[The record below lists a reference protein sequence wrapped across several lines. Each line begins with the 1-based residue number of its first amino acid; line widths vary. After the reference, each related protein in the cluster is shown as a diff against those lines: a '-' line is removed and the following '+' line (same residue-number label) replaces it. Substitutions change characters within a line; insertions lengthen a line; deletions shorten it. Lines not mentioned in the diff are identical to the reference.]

1 MKKSRFSIAFVL
13 TLCLILS
20 NTTVQAQDV
29 FYVEASTTYVLPN
42 YFSPI
47 PVGGDTIKIV
57 AGRTETLKFKGFE
70 GNENSPIVF
79 INDGGQVH
87 INTTAWGALSFENCK
102 YIKLSGKGDPDV
114 HYGFKLQGGTSGL
127 SFLEYSSDCEVEFVE
142 IEGLASTFFGI
153 YAKKD
158 FRGNPPIPYPV
169 FNNLSIHDTYIH
181 DLAEGMYIGET
192 ISPGMEFKHL
202 RVYNNIVVNTLRESV
217 QIANSIDDVEIYNNF
232 FLNSG
237 IEDMIT
243 QNNGLQIGTN
253 TIANAYNNIII
264 NSTGFGVIVLG
275 NGDITLK
282 NNFIQYSEGIFIDN
296 RFAVLP
302 ISPIRIEENF
312 LGEVD
317 NVQVIEN
324 LNEFNDLFIL
334 NNFYSPN
341 LLFFKNSVESLG
353 ILEVENNQLTTID
366 DFEYTLENGIF
377 QNLNNNPLAYQTMGP
392 QTGLGH
398 VFNETPQLQT
408 IEDILITDSE
418 SLTIQIYATV
428 SDFDILHFEGRDLP
442 TFLQLNEISSGEAE
456 LILNPLAEHV
466 GVYEIGIMVY
476 DESHQAYARQIIQ
489 VSVMNPDNHAPELSF
504 DTELNIEAASKFQ
517 LDITASDVDMDEI
530 SYSITPLPSFVKIIT
545 NGAQT
550 LLDLQPK
557 PTDVGQY
564 ILEVTADDGYGS
576 PAART
581 LTLNINAITLSNGRI
596 IYRVNFGGPEIVA
609 DPLNWEEDL
618 SSQSVYATTYFL
630 RTGSWSWSGVN
641 NTSAPNNLFGPYR
654 YDAAGGTEMQFE
666 FPLPTSGRYE
676 VKLFFAERSTEVTA
690 NTTGT
695 FHVFLENSEV
705 LNTFNI
711 YQSTTFDANE
721 QSFEVLVEDGILNLN
736 FQQLENNTKING
748 VEIIY
753 LGEILENAAPEIQ
766 AISPIVLNEN
776 EVLEIPII
784 ILDDNFENCNSISLS
799 AIDFPSF
806 LSIIQDEDGDYFL
819 NLHPNFD
826 DAGIYKNTVLFVTD
840 GCLDS
845 STSLS
850 ITVNNTNRLPIF
862 EKIETIELQAGD
874 DLNIDVSASDADN
887 DLLTF
892 NMINAPDFIQL
903 IDLGNN
909 QAKLHLNPT
918 LSNIGNFTFEIRAT
932 DNNFETSSLTI
943 AIDISPAPISN
954 RIILNGKMI
963 TDLVDRGSHHSPS
976 NLVNE
981 QNQDPFKNRH
991 PKSKSWVPSKRIS
1004 GSPFSTL
1011 IDLGEEYYIDFAML
1025 HDMRYT
1031 DDLHIS
1037 VGTPDNWTEIK
1048 NYTTSSYKKW
1058 KKVNMGAK
1066 SRYLLL
1072 TMYNTVKAQIN
1083 ELALYG
1089 YAVNPTKKSSITEN
1103 TSSFPS
1109 FKIYPNPAQDY
1120 LKIHNK
1126 STDQI
1131 IEILSTSGKVLLRTQ
1146 EDKAEIS
1153 HLPNGIY
1160 LLRLFDQEEMI
1171 FQDRFIK
1178 Y

>member
-20 NTTVQAQDV
+20 NTTVQAQNV

-158 FRGNPPIPYPV
+158 FGGNPPIPYPV

-202 RVYNNIVVNTLRESV
+202 RVYNNIIVNTLRESV
-217 QIANSIDDVEIYNNF
+217 QIANSVEDVEIYNNF
-232 FLNSG
+232 FLNAG
-237 IEDMIT
+237 IEDMAV

-253 TIANAYNNIII
+253 TIAKAYNNIII
-264 NSTGFGVIVLG
+264 NSTGFGVIILG

-282 NNFIQYSEGIFIDN
+282 NNFIQHSEGIFIDD

-317 NVQVIEN
+317 NTQVIEN

-334 NNFYSPN
+334 NNAYSPDS
-341 LLFFKNSVESLG
+341 LFFKNSVKSLG
-353 ILEVENNQLTTID
+353 ILEVINNQLSTID
-366 DFEYTLENGIF
+366 AFEYTLENGIF
-377 QNLNNNPLAYQTMGP
+377 QNSSNNPTAYQTMGP

-442 TFLQLNEISSGEAE
+442 AFLKLNEISSGEAE

-504 DTELNIEAASKFQ
+504 ETELNIEAASKFQ

-576 PAART
+576 PAVRK
-581 LTLNINAITLSNGRI
+581 LILNVNAIILSDGRI
-596 IYRVNFGGPEIVA
+596 IYRVNFGGPEIVTE
-609 DPLNWEEDL
+609 PLNWEEDL
-618 SSQSVYATTYFL
+618 SSQAVYATTYFL
-630 RTGSWSWSGVN
+630 RTGSWSWNGVN

-654 YDAAGGTEMQFE
+654 YDVAGGTEMQFE

-736 FQQLENNTKING
+736 FQQLENSTKING

-766 AISPIVLNEN
+766 AIAPIVLNEN

-909 QAKLHLNPT
+909 QAQLHLNPT
-918 LSNIGNFTFEIRAT
+918 ISNIGNFTFEIRAT

-943 AIDISPAPISN
+943 AINISPAPISN
-954 RIILNGKMI
+954 RIILNRKMI

-1089 YAVNPTKKSSITEN
+1089 YAVNLTKKSSITEN

-1120 LKIHNK
+1120 LQIHNK
-1126 STDQI
+1126 SADQI
-1131 IEILSTSGKVLLRTQ
+1131 IEILSTNGKVLLRTQ